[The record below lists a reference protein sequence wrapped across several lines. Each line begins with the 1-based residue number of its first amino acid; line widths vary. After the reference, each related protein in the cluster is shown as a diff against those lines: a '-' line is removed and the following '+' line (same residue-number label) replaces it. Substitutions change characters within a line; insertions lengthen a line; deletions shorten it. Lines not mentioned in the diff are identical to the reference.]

1 MSEDASGEEVIP
13 APLPSVSLLNGIPD
27 VVTDQQGLNQAIA
40 ALLQGHGPVG
50 VDAERASG
58 FRYGQRAYLVQFY
71 RRDGGTW
78 LIDPIALPDL
88 APLRDALADC
98 TWILHSA
105 GQDVPCLREVGLD
118 PPHIFDT
125 ELAARLLG
133 RDRVGLA
140 PLVESE
146 LQHHLAKGHGA
157 ADWSTRPIPED
168 WRRYAALDVEVLPD
182 LYDIL
187 HDDLERAGKQEWAAQ
202 EAEAVRVAPLP
213 APRIDPWRRT
223 SGLHKVRGRRGL
235 AIVRALWLSRDLLAQ
250 ERDISPGRL
259 LPDASI
265 VAAAIAAPATQD
277 ALGGLPEFRRP
288 SIARRLPRWWSAVSE
303 GLGEAEAR
311 LPLVA
316 LPADGPPPPRLWRD
330 RNPEAAD
337 RLQRAKETLTTIATE
352 VGMPLENLLTPDFVR
367 RLAWSPPQPVDPDA
381 VAAELAS
388 RGARPWQIDL
398 VAEPLAGALAE

>member
-27 VVTDQQGLNQAIA
+27 VVTDQQGLNEAIA

-235 AIVRALWLSRDLLAQ
+235 AIVRALAMSPELVLFGEITSALDPLLVGEVLDAVRELRAEGLTILMATHEMGFAREVADRVCFLDGGVVVEEGSPDHVFDAPQ
-250 ERDISPGRL
+250 ERR
-259 LPDASI
+259 
-265 VAAAIAAPATQD
+265 TQEFL
-277 ALGGLPEFRRP
+277 ARILG
-288 SIARRLPRWWSAVSE
+288 
-303 GLGEAEAR
+303 
-311 LPLVA
+311 
-316 LPADGPPPPRLWRD
+316 
-330 RNPEAAD
+330 
-337 RLQRAKETLTTIATE
+337 
-352 VGMPLENLLTPDFVR
+352 
-367 RLAWSPPQPVDPDA
+367 
-381 VAAELAS
+381 
-388 RGARPWQIDL
+388 
-398 VAEPLAGALAE
+398 